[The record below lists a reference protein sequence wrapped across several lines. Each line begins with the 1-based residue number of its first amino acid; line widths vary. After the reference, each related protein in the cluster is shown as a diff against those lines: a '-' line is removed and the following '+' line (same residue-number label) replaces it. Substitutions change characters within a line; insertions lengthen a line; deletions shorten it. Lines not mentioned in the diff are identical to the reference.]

1 MHQPYGRVRSN
12 AASVKELQRI
22 AGNKRFIKNQWLTEE
37 RIIFKT
43 VFLKIKACDLCSFI
57 YGFFKGY

>member
-1 MHQPYGRVRSN
+1 MHQPCGGVRSN
-12 AASVKELQRI
+12 VASVKELQRI

-43 VFLKIKACDLCSFI
+43 VFLKIKACAYAPLFMV
-57 YGFFKGY
+57 FF